1 MKNKLLILISP
12 VIFLPIAVLSIGLG
26 MNSLLT
32 IIILIAYTILLI
44 KEISKWKIITNKMK

>member
-44 KEISKWKIITNKMK
+44 KEISK